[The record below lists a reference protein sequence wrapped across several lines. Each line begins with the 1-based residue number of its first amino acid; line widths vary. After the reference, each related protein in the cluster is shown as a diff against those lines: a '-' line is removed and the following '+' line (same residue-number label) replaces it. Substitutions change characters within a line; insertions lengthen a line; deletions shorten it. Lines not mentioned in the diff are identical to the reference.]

1 MKIKTAAIAAA
12 ALFGVCAF
20 AGCKKTTY
28 SVYTNMPQ
36 SSYTLSDKS
45 YKLAAE
51 IGGYCAE
58 QKQFEDK
65 DTSAYTSLGRY
76 FFSMMADAQLV
87 ASDDFTKDGAQEN
100 YANFN
105 KAVSDV
111 LNGVD
116 KALSTSVD
124 NSDVSRF
131 NAAPAGKT
139 IEICEITY
147 NVLSEAKY
155 VYNLT
160 DGCYNPALYYNIQA
174 YGFGGAE
181 DFPHSESE
189 LPSAETVAQY
199 TDLASHLGEVDL
211 SEAEGKFYVKKPDYT
226 VTVGEETLSMKLDLG
241 GIGKGY
247 AVDKIDGL
255 FDEYGYEFGYFNFGS
270 SSILFKSNVKAG
282 SWNLGLSGPR
292 SINRDAYLQTK
303 VRGEKLSTSGD
314 DEQYYKIGK
323 TRYCHVIDPATG
335 KPVQTGIMS
344 VTVIGGGAAQADA
357 LTTAIMCMGKD
368 RAIEFIE
375 GKLTDRKVTFT
386 CE

>member
-51 IGGYCAE
+51 IGGYCVG

-65 DTSAYTSLGRY
+65 DTSAYTSLGKY

-87 ASDDFTKDGAQEN
+87 VSDDFTKDGAQQN

-111 LNGVD
+111 LNEVD
-116 KALSTSVD
+116 KALSSSVD

-174 YGFGGAE
+174 YGFGGAD

-189 LPSAETVAQY
+189 LPSDETVAQY
-199 TDLASHLGEVDL
+199 TDLASHFGEVDL

-247 AVDKIDGL
+247 AVDKIDGI

-292 SINRDAYLQTK
+292 SVNRDAYLKTQI
-303 VRGEKLSTSGD
+303 RGEKLSTSGD

-323 TRYCHVIDPATG
+323 TRYCHIIDPATG

>member
-1 MKIKTAAIAAA
+1 
-12 ALFGVCAF
+12 
-20 AGCKKTTY
+20 
-28 SVYTNMPQ
+28 
-36 SSYTLSDKS
+36 
-45 YKLAAE
+45 
-51 IGGYCAE
+51 
-58 QKQFEDK
+58 
-65 DTSAYTSLGRY
+65 
-76 FFSMMADAQLV
+76 
-87 ASDDFTKDGAQEN
+87 
-100 YANFN
+100 
-105 KAVSDV
+105 
-111 LNGVD
+111 
-116 KALSTSVD
+116 
-124 NSDVSRF
+124 
-131 NAAPAGKT
+131 
-139 IEICEITY
+139 
-147 NVLSEAKY
+147 
-155 VYNLT
+155 
-160 DGCYNPALYYNIQA
+160 
-174 YGFGGAE
+174 
-181 DFPHSESE
+181 
-189 LPSAETVAQY
+189 
-199 TDLASHLGEVDL
+199 
-211 SEAEGKFYVKKPDYT
+211 
-226 VTVGEETLSMKLDLG
+226 MKLDLG